1 MTLLDEEQP
10 DLDKLR
16 KMVEELEDE
25 VKPFIPTW
33 GYIIIF
39 TIPAI
44 ATFCLMFFA
53 AEQDMLFSGI
63 VALAIMNGSINSIIA
78 VLTIRLDG
86 HSQDALD
93 HLNTIMDEMDNLEEV
108 LSDASTKVDTFT
120 TDLEE
125 ARSLFRK
132 IGMDLD
138 ELDLEPIADTVQQ
151 LKENKDGLNEV
162 LSHLRDVDVKEYI
175 DQAKRIDWKE
185 MLGAAEEI
193 MGFIKSKN
201 DSEERMNNFKAVP
214 IPEMDFS
221 QYEDRDEFFTQP
233 VEENEVYEDED
244 DYFDDD
250 EDFAYEEPTVVEPE
264 KIVEEEPKLVL
275 TPPKRKRPNLN
286 LAPPKRS

>member
-1 MTLLDEEQP
+1 MTLLDEGQP

-16 KMVEELEDE
+16 KMVEELEE
-25 VKPFIPTW
+25 AEEPFIPTW
-33 GYIIIF
+33 GYIMIF
-39 TIPAI
+39 TVPAI
-44 ATFCLMFFA
+44 ATFCLMYFSA
-53 AEQDMLFSGI
+53 NQDILFSGI

-93 HLNTIMDEMDNLEEV
+93 HLNTIMNEMDNLEEV

-138 ELDLEPIADTVQQ
+138 ELDLEPIADTVEQ
-151 LKENKDGLNEV
+151 LKDNKEGLNEI

-214 IPEMDFS
+214 VPEMDFDKYDQRES
-221 QYEDRDEFFTQP
+221 FFTEP
-233 VEENEVYEDED
+233 VEQNEVYEDED

-264 KIVEEEPKLVL
+264 KIVEKEPNLVL